1 MLPTL
6 IKRMLTE
13 VNPRLLANF
22 VVQFGLRNLLAIER
36 FKRRSKRGEQ
46 WPPFLF
52 LSVTNRCNLRCAGCW
67 VSVDAPPAE
76 LDLETIDRVIR
87 AGRKRGTHFYG
98 ILGGE
103 PLLHAGLTDIFA
115 RHRDCYFQLF
125 TNGTLMT
132 DELAR
137 DLARCGNVTPLV
149 SVEGTATVSD
159 ERRGGQN
166 VLNRTLGG
174 IEACRRAG
182 LLTGV
187 ATSVCKTNFEDL
199 ANEEFLRKLIDLQV
213 QYAWYYAYR
222 PSGADPSP
230 ELALDADE
238 LVRLREFV
246 VNIRAKLPLI
256 IVDTYY
262 DAEGKGLCPA
272 AAGISYHISPWG
284 DVEPCPPIQFA
295 VENLADKADPIE
307 LIEGSTF
314 LRDFREMAAGATR
327 GCVLLERP
335 ELLKRFVEEHGA
347 RDSSGRATAMA
358 ELEAM
363 TARPSQHQPG
373 REIPEKH
380 WMYRFAKKHW
390 FFGFGAYA

>member
-13 VNPRLLANF
+13 VRPRLLANF
-22 VVQFGLRNLLAIER
+22 AIQFGLRNLLAIER
-36 FKRRSKRGEQ
+36 FKRRSARGEQ

-76 LDLETIDRVIR
+76 LDLDTIDRVIR

-103 PLLHAGLTDIFA
+103 PLLHSGLTEILA

-125 TNGTLMT
+125 TNGTLLT
-132 DELAR
+132 DEIAGE
-137 DLARCGNVTPLV
+137 LARCGNVTPLI

-159 ERRGGQN
+159 ERRGGRD
-166 VLNRTLGG
+166 VLDRTLAG
-174 IEACRRAG
+174 IESASRAR

-187 ATSVCKTNFEDL
+187 ATSVCKSNFEDL
-199 ANEEFLRKLIDLQV
+199 ANEAFLRKLIDLRV

-222 PSGADPSP
+222 PSGADPAP
-230 ELALDADE
+230 ELALSADE
-238 LVRLREFV
+238 LVDLRRFIV
-246 VNIRAKLPLI
+246 DVRARLPLI
-256 IVDTYY
+256 VVDTYY
-262 DAEGKGLCPA
+262 DAEGRGLCPA
-272 AAGISYHISPWG
+272 AAGISYHVSPWG

-295 VENLADKADPIE
+295 AENLADRRDPIA
-307 LIEGSTF
+307 LIEGSSF
-314 LRDFREMAAGATR
+314 LKEFRQMASDTTR
-327 GCVLLERP
+327 GCVLLEHP
-335 ELLKRFVEEHGA
+335 ELLKRFVQQQGA
-347 RDSSGRATAMA
+347 RDSSGRGTAMA

-363 TARPSQHQPG
+363 TPRPSQHQPG

-380 WMYRFAKKHW
+380 WLYRFAKKHW